1 MAQVNKRTTETKF
14 VTLLADSRPDVDITF
29 RDPILSRPTDHYLVG
44 VDNFTLCSSGFSMI
58 EPRVTRHHTA
68 LIRIVRKTSP
78 MVDNFVGATAQ
89 VPAGTQTI
97 QQQIFTSGFPYDQVV
112 VALAGIE
119 SSEII
124 TCVQQLL
131 ERLNRMAAIVNH
143 SMNTNQVQEVTINA
157 GVNLEGYTPAVAE
170 DTEHLKFRISR
181 DGKIIIEATNA
192 FWACFAVEVPSL
204 QNQYGFYGPDL
215 GHVGPFYSQTGRRYL
230 TVDVHGGLPSFGN
243 MVTIRKKVHAGIDL
257 PGAQAAEVAA
267 QAALNADLGNPA
279 LTAALAAAQAATVVA
294 QNQTNWNAVALTETV
309 PHVLTTQVVHQGRGI
324 ISYLN
329 SSPDEATYATYIN
342 GTDPAAVYKRTIFLG
357 GNVLSALDR
366 RVALELGTSLP
377 VKNSPMVNHQ
387 KETPDFVLG
396 RWMMKP
402 EQLLITND
410 QGQLPTHGTAIGTT
424 MEYQKASDRITY
436 HELMPQQKLQVL
448 RVRLYARIRKF
459 NEIDETWSMRVIELP
474 TTRTDWW
481 HARIH
486 FVSKD

>member
-1 MAQVNKRTTETKF
+1 M
-14 VTLLADSRPDVDITF
+14 
-29 RDPILSRPTDHYLVG
+29 
-44 VDNFTLCSSGFSMI
+44 
-58 EPRVTRHHTA
+58 
-68 LIRIVRKTSP
+68 
-78 MVDNFVGATAQ
+78 
-89 VPAGTQTI
+89 
-97 QQQIFTSGFPYDQVV
+97 
-112 VALAGIE
+112 
-119 SSEII
+119 
-124 TCVQQLL
+124 
-131 ERLNRMAAIVNH
+131 
-143 SMNTNQVQEVTINA
+143 
-157 GVNLEGYTPAVAE
+157 
-170 DTEHLKFRISR
+170 
-181 DGKIIIEATNA
+181 
-192 FWACFAVEVPSL
+192 PSL

-215 GHVGPFYSQTGRRYL
+215 HRAGPFYSQTGRRYL
-230 TVDVHGGLPSFGN
+230 TVDQHTGVASFGN
-243 MVTIRKKVHAGIDL
+243 MVTIRTKPYVPAT
-257 PGAQAAEVAA
+257 
-267 QAALNADLGNPA
+267 NA
-279 LTAALAAAQAATVVA
+279 
-294 QNQTNWNAVALTETV
+294 NQTNWNTVALTETV
-309 PHVLTTQVVHQGRGI
+309 PHVLTVGVVHQGAVAT
-324 ISYLN
+324 YLN
-329 SSPDEATYATYIN
+329 SSPDPQTNASYLN

-448 RVRLYARIRKF
+448 RVRLYARIRRF

>member
-29 RDPILSRPTDHYLVG
+29 RDPVLSRPTDHYLVG

-68 LIRIVRKTSP
+68 LIRIVRKPSA
-78 MVDNFVGATAQ
+78 MMDSSYVGSNPD

-97 QQQIFTSGFPYDQVV
+97 EQQLYDEGMPYEQLVLAV
-112 VALAGIE
+112 AGIE

-143 SMNTNQVQEVTINA
+143 SMNSNQVQEVVINA

-230 TVDVHGGLPSFGN
+230 TVDQHSGVASFGN
-243 MVTIRKKVHAGIDL
+243 MVTIAKKPYVPAT
-257 PGAQAAEVAA
+257 
-267 QAALNADLGNPA
+267 NA
-279 LTAALAAAQAATVVA
+279 
-294 QNQTNWNAVALTETV
+294 NQTNWNAVALTETN
-309 PHVLTTQVVHQGRGI
+309 PGVLTTNIVHQGNGVVT
-324 ISYLN
+324 YLDGT
-329 SSPDEATYATYIN
+329 PDPATYATYIN
-342 GTDPAAVYKRTIFLG
+342 GTDPAALYKRTIFLG

-410 QGQLPTHGTAIGTT
+410 QGQLPTHGTAISTT